1 MKNRLFCLLLVLVL
15 ALGLYGCAPKE
26 QPPQPLRVGYSK
38 VDITP
43 MLSCGLSG
51 YSDSSSRR
59 ATDVVGNLYA
69 TCIAVSQGEQTILL
83 FTIDTTSMG
92 ADIAENLSLAITD
105 EIDISKENIFFGG
118 THGHNC
124 PEKDKAYK
132 LQLEKAVVKAAKEAM
147 EDRAEATMLV
157 AKPEFP
163 GMNFVRHYEMSDG
176 TFSGSNFGT
185 FKEDLVVGHAG
196 ENDPNG
202 VLIQFDRGEGKKDIL
217 MVNWQ
222 AHPDSAREIGYT
234 SVSPSWIG
242 PLRDTAEQLSGMY
255 VAYFTGAS
263 GNQNKESKIK
273 SEANRLSWQEY
284 GIKMG
289 ELINEALPQLQPVSS
304 NGIKTTRV
312 IFDAE
317 VDHSWDHML
326 DEANEV
332 YGVWKSQGKKAGD
345 ALGKTYN
352 FTSSYQARAIR
363 SRANMGSS
371 RPLQLNV
378 FCIGDVGFT
387 TGTYEMFSDSG
398 LYVKRNSP
406 FDTTFIITGNSSYL
420 PTEQAYDYRSYE
432 ADTGYF
438 AKGPAEKLAQKYVQ
452 MLGELK

>member
-1 MKNRLFCLLLVLVL
+1 MKKRICLFL
-15 ALGLYGCAPKE
+15 ALVMVLGLCACAQKE
-26 QPPQPLRVGYSK
+26 EPPAPLEVGYSK

-43 MLSCGLSG
+43 ILGGGLDG

-59 ATDVVGNLYA
+59 ATDVVEPIYA
-69 TCIAVSQGEQTILL
+69 TCIAVTQGEQTILL
-83 FTIDTTSMG
+83 FTIDTTSMA
-92 ADIAENLSLAITD
+92 ADTAEMLRVEVTD
-105 EIDISKENIFFGG
+105 HIDVPGENVFFGG

-124 PEKDKAYK
+124 PSKDNAYK
-132 LQLEKAVVKAAKEAM
+132 LQLRKAVAKAAQEAM
-147 EDRAEATMLV
+147 DDRAVATMLT

-176 TFSGSNFGT
+176 TYSGSNFGT
-185 FKEDLVVGHAG
+185 FKADLVVGHAG

-202 VLIQFDRGEGKKDIL
+202 VLIQFDREGKKDIL

-222 AHPDSAREIGYT
+222 AHPDSARQIGYT
-234 SVSPSWIG
+234 SICPSWIG
-242 PLRDTAEQLSGMY
+242 PLRDTAEQLTGMH

-263 GNQNKESKIK
+263 GNQNKDSKIA
-273 SEANRLSWQEY
+273 SEANGLTWQEY
-284 GIKMG
+284 GEKMG
-289 ELINEALPQLQPVSS
+289 QLIYEALPQLQPVDS
-304 NGIKTTRV
+304 NGIKTSRV

-326 DEANEV
+326 AEANEV
-332 YGVWKSQGKKAGD
+332 YGVWKTQGKKAGD

-363 SRANMGSS
+363 SRANMGPT

-406 FDTTFIITGNSSYL
+406 FETTFIITGNSSYL

-438 AKGPAEKLAQKYVQ
+438 ARGTAEKLAVKYVE
-452 MLGELK
+452 MLEGIR